1 MAALRLLALPLL
13 IPALVGCDD
22 IKELL
27 DTGGDTGSDTGA
39 SAGFVVDAAG
49 GTFDLG
55 DGARMTVPAGALD
68 RETTITVELLP
79 PPVWAPDAVTDF
91 VGINPEPKIH
101 FLGAPVTLEL
111 PVSASPEA
119 GTRVAVTFIE
129 PADAAEGYERE
140 EAWMATE
147 PIDGATWNDN
157 PEAVPEVA
165 ASIQG
170 YDPAAGWSGETE
182 RLQIGINQLCY
193 IGIVPVGE

>member
-1 MAALRLLALPLL
+1 MSALRLLSLLSLLPVLT
-13 IPALVGCDD
+13 GCDELKD
-22 IKELL
+22 IL

-39 SAGFVVDAAG
+39 SVGFVVDAAG

-55 DGARMTVPAGALD
+55 DGARMIVPAGALD

-79 PPVWAPDAVTDF
+79 PPAWAPRAVTDF

-111 PVSASPEA
+111 PVSSAPAA
-119 GTRVAVTFIE
+119 GARVAVTFIE

-140 EAWMATE
+140 DAWMATD
-147 PIDGATWNDN
+147 PIDEASWTES
-157 PEAVPEVA
+157 PEDVPEVA

-170 YDPAAGWSGETE
+170 YDPAAGWSGTEE
-182 RLQIGINQLCY
+182 RLRVDINQLCY